1 MLESEQTASA
11 FVEVPHQGP
20 HPNFLQG
27 VVSLGMSTTCLEP
40 VASSFPI
47 GTPPEPLA
55 VLAARAACALE
66 ASMQRLVLAGD
77 QDLGHLEV
85 QAARDVQ
92 ELLRQAIQRGAQAKA
107 DATPPV
113 CPVCGQPLSRV
124 SSDHPRTFQSRYGG
138 ITVGR
143 PRGYCKRC
151 RKWRTPADAA
161 LGLEETAGY
170 SPAVQDMA
178 ALLASKM
185 PVEEASV
192 VLEHLT
198 GVKLPRAT
206 LAREAN
212 RQGQRAQRLRAQLD
226 QQAATQKPQL
236 ELTLEPYQM
245 ILQLD
250 AWNIRERDAW
260 GKSAALRRAGQEPER
275 WHWVYTGTCFRLD
288 HRGQTAGGRPVITER
303 GFVATRQGIA
313 GLREQL
319 HAEALRRGLG
329 QAASALVIADGAVWI
344 WRLAD
349 DRWPQARQRLDF
361 YHAVQHLAAV
371 GRALFGEDKE
381 KLKAWLKPLV
391 KQLKNESAIKV
402 IRQLEEALAAL
413 PSGPTAV
420 AVAREVAYFHEHQG
434 RMDYRTAQRAGEPIG
449 SGPVEATCRQAQCR
463 FKRPGQF
470 WSPAGDEALLCLEM
484 FWRNGRWHLLF
495 PHTAFD
501 RARN

>member
-1 MLESEQTASA
+1 M
-11 FVEVPHQGP
+11 
-20 HPNFLQG
+20 
-27 VVSLGMSTTCLEP
+27 TTIYFEP
-40 VASSFPI
+40 VTSGLVC
-47 GTPPEPLA
+47 GTSCEPLA
-55 VLAARAACALE
+55 MLAARAAGALGQ
-66 ASMQRLVLAGD
+66 SIQRLVVGSD
-77 QDLGHLEV
+77 QNLGHLEI
-85 QAARDVQ
+85 QAAQDVK
-92 ELLRQAIQRGAQAKA
+92 ELLRRTIECGAQAKA

-113 CPVCGQPLSRV
+113 CPVCGQTLSRL
-124 SSDHPRTFQSRYGG
+124 SADHPRTFESRFGS
-138 ITVGR
+138 ITVKR
-143 PRGYCKRC
+143 TRGYCKRC
-151 RKWRTPADAA
+151 HKWRVPADAA
-161 LGLEETAGY
+161 LGLEESAGY

-185 PVEEASV
+185 PVEDAST

-206 LAREAN
+206 LDREAR
-212 RQGQRAQRLRAQLD
+212 RQGERAQRLRTQLD
-226 QQAATQKPQL
+226 QPAATQKNQL

-245 ILQLD
+245 IIQLD

-260 GKSAALRRAGQEPER
+260 GRSGALRRQGKEPER

-303 GFVATRQGIA
+303 GFVATRQGLD

-329 QAASALVIADGAVWI
+329 QAASALVIGDGAVWI

-371 GRALFGEDKE
+371 GRALFGENQE

-391 KQLKNESAIKV
+391 KQLKNQSSLKV
-402 IRQLEEALAAL
+402 IRQLEEVLAAM
-413 PSGPTAV
+413 PGGAAVQAV
-420 AVAREVAYFHEHQG
+420 AKEVEYFHQHQE
-434 RMDYRTAQRAGEPIG
+434 RMDYRAGRRAGEPIG
-449 SGPVEATCRQAQCR
+449 SGPVEATCRQTQCR

-470 WSPAGDEALLCLEM
+470 WSQAGDEALMCLEM
-484 FWRNGRWHLLF
+484 FWRNDRWHLLF
-495 PHTAFD
+495 PHSSFNPAK
-501 RARN
+501 N

>member
-1 MLESEQTASA
+1 MT
-11 FVEVPHQGP
+11 
-20 HPNFLQG
+20 
-27 VVSLGMSTTCLEP
+27 TTCYEP
-40 VASSFPI
+40 LKSSLACGASR
-47 GTPPEPLA
+47 EPLA

-66 ASMQRLVLAGD
+66 HSIQRLVLASD
-77 QDLGHLEV
+77 QNLGHLEI
-85 QAARDVQ
+85 QAAQDVQ
-92 ELLRQAIQRGAQAKA
+92 ELLRQTIERGAQAKA

-113 CPVCGQPLSRV
+113 CAVCGQKLSRL
-124 SSDHPRTFQSRYGG
+124 SAEHPRTFETRFGS
-138 ITVGR
+138 ITVKR
-143 PRGYCKRC
+143 TRGYCKRC
-151 RKWRTPADAA
+151 HKWRVPADAA
-161 LGLEETAGY
+161 LGLEESAGY

-178 ALLASKM
+178 ALLVSKM
-185 PVEEASV
+185 PVEDASA

-206 LAREAN
+206 LDREAR
-212 RQGQRAQRLRAQLD
+212 RQGERAQRLRIQLD
-226 QQAATQKPQL
+226 QQAATQKHQL

-245 ILQLD
+245 IIELD

-260 GKSAALRRAGQEPER
+260 GQSGVLRRQGQEPER

-303 GFVATRQGIA
+303 GFVATRQGID

-349 DRWPQARQRLDF
+349 DRWPHARQRLDF

-391 KQLKNESAIKV
+391 KQLKNQSSLKV
-402 IRQLEEALAAL
+402 IRQLEEVLAAM
-413 PSGPTAV
+413 PGGAAAQTV
-420 AVAREVAYFHEHQG
+420 TKEVEYFHEHQK
-434 RMDYRTAQRAGEPIG
+434 RMDYRAGRRAGEPIG
-449 SGPVEATCRQAQCR
+449 SGPVEATCRQTQCR

-470 WSPAGDEALLCLEM
+470 WSQAGDEALLCLEM

-495 PHTAFD
+495 PHTSFNP
-501 RARN
+501 ARN